1 MYLGCI
7 FEGILVHRI
16 IFFSFIP
23 FHVFF
28 FRQESQ
34 ITEWT
39 CPLLSFLK
47 KKSRQVNFE
56 FPLENVDFKSQE
68 KFFVD
73 VKLKSK
79 CQGSE
84 NHKHLEKIENILLY
98 NSTFKV
104 DLVQRKRPNLKWENV
119 DLDTEIDFS
128 NKPRLSLK
136 QIYQIENQGPSPTK
150 GAFINH
156 VAMKRQKR
164 NRKVAKK

>member
-1 MYLGCI
+1 M
-7 FEGILVHRI
+7 
-16 IFFSFIP
+16 
-23 FHVFF
+23 
-28 FRQESQ
+28 
-34 ITEWT
+34 
-39 CPLLSFLK
+39 
-47 KKSRQVNFE
+47 NFE
-56 FPLENVDFKSQE
+56 FPLENVDFKGQE
-68 KFFVD
+68 NFFVD

-156 VAMKRQKR
+156 VA
-164 NRKVAKK
+164 RKVIEKYQKSRRKSRKGER